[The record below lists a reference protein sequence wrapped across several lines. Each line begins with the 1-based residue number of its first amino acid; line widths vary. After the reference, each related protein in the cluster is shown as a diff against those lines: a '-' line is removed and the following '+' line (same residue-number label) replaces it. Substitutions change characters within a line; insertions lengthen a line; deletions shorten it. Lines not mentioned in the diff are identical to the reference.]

1 MDPEKIIPL
10 GLLVGGV
17 MIIAYQS
24 TKEKNWLALVGTVA
38 STGGLMIALAK
49 R

>member
-1 MDPEKIIPL
+1 MEPEKIIPV

-24 TKEKNWLALVGTVA
+24 TKEKNWLALVGTIA
-38 STGGLMIALAK
+38 STSGLMIALGK